1 MWARALE
8 DVGMEEADIKWS
20 WVSSQI
26 QSRYLP
32 VDQLHVL
39 LAGAAGSEEC
49 RMKTEHE

>member
-26 QSRYLP
+26 QSRYI
-32 VDQLHVL
+32 DQLHVL
-39 LAGAAGSEEC
+39 LAGAAGREE
-49 RMKTEHE
+49 